1 MKLYKNT
8 LKISVVVFVLCVLL
22 SIIFEFTCIA
32 NIQLIQFVNDY
43 LIGIACSIIV
53 VIITTFLQFKYE
65 QKKALKSLLSE
76 IQFFFFHIHLV
87 ELSLYPEEETPNKLW
102 EYYYDKIYDSAK
114 KISKDVSSIEWFSKK
129 KIKVMDD
136 LQQSVLEAMI
146 DIVKFTDKKNKSSI
160 LCILD
165 KLWLK
170 KIKDNAI
177 LLTDSDEYVA
187 KEITKNYD
195 KVQCELKNLKK
206 IIEETKKGNGKNI
219 K

>member
-1 MKLYKNT
+1 M
-8 LKISVVVFVLCVLL
+8 
-22 SIIFEFTCIA
+22 
-32 NIQLIQFVNDY
+32 
-43 LIGIACSIIV
+43 
-53 VIITTFLQFKYE
+53 
-65 QKKALKSLLSE
+65 
-76 IQFFFFHIHLV
+76 V

-114 KISKDVSSIEWFSKK
+114 KISKDASSIEWFSKK

-136 LQQSVLEAMI
+136 LQQSVLEAMV
-146 DIVKFTDKKNKSSI
+146 DIVKFTDKKNKSSM

-177 LLTDSDEYVA
+177 LLTDSDEYFE

-195 KVQCELKNLKK
+195 KVQCELKKLKK
-206 IIEETKKGNGKNI
+206 SIEESTKGKI
-219 K
+219 IM